1 MLLVNKG
8 VHLGRFYARKN
19 CNPATYDSW
28 HLVVKFTIV
37 YAVVS
42 FWSLASGCFRW
53 GSFISRILSNAYDYG
68 GDGDCSRTAQTQ
80 AWRSDAALPD
90 ARWTTDLPSSIR
102 RLYDHYHHRHSH
114 RRRRRLIT
122 CRPPGRRPT
131 QACDG
136 RSRRPHRNSTVR
148 GPLQRN
154 RSAAVGAESRRAWN
168 DLSYQQQQQQ
178 RLRRHHST
186 AKRYVRLVR
195 ETPARPAGKT
205 TELNSVQHAAC
216 CSGVYRH
223 LSKLLADFASAP
235 PWNFKKKVYNA

>member
-1 MLLVNKG
+1 MSAELSHCFACCRLLFLFVFFSTMLLVNKG

-53 GSFISRILSNAYDYG
+53 GSFISRILSNAYDYD

-80 AWRSDAALPD
+80 AWCSDAALPD

-102 RLYDHYHHRHSH
+102 RLYDHYRH

-122 CRPPGRRPT
+122 CRPPGR
-131 QACDG
+131 QAADPGVRRTEPKTSPQLDRAWPATTDSLGGG
-136 RSRRPHRNSTVR
+136 RSWIQAGVKRSLVPAAAAAAASPPSSFDRET
-148 GPLQRN
+148 L
-154 RSAAVGAESRRAWN
+154 RSAGQRDAGASGRQDHWTEQCPTCGLLQWRI
-168 DLSYQQQQQQ
+168 
-178 RLRRHHST
+178 
-186 AKRYVRLVR
+186 
-195 ETPARPAGKT
+195 PA
-205 TELNSVQHAAC
+205 
-216 CSGVYRH
+216 
-223 LSKLLADFASAP
+223 
-235 PWNFKKKVYNA
+235 FK